1 MVFTIVLNGEG
12 TDDSFNIRE
21 YYKELL
27 PNTHA
32 NIFTNICNDI
42 ILSKIRYHK

>member
-1 MVFTIVLNGEG
+1 MVFTIVLNRED
-12 TDDSFNIRE
+12 TDNSFNIRE

-32 NIFTNICNDI
+32 YICTNICNDM
-42 ILSKIRYHK
+42 ILSKVRYLK